1 MRSFRSPLPLALLLL
16 PLLTAGCGDRDG
28 IKVYHVAKGESQG
41 PLPQETPPLAAP
53 PAAQSG
59 ITDEPPRDWQRQPPS
74 PLRMLSYLVQDS
86 GGARGEVSLV
96 MLGGGAGGTLD
107 NVNRWRG
114 QIGLRPVDEAA
125 LARESV
131 RLPSR
136 IGELTVVDMA
146 GVPEKGDPLADG
158 RIVAAILPLGDR
170 TYFFKFRGNTELA
183 NRRKQE
189 FLKWIGTVRL
199 PQ

>member
-1 MRSFRSPLPLALLLL
+1 MRSFPRPLPLVLLLL

-28 IKVYHVAKGESQG
+28 IKVYRVAKGEPQG
-41 PLPQETPPLAAP
+41 PVPQEPPPVNAP
-53 PAAQSG
+53 SSAQSG

-74 PLRMLSYLVQDS
+74 PLRMLSYLVQDP

-96 MLGGGAGGTLD
+96 MLGGGAGGVLD

-114 QIGLRPVDEAA
+114 QIGLQPVDAA
-125 LARESV
+125 VLAKESV

-136 IGELTVVDMA
+136 LGELTVVDMA
-146 GVPEKGDPLADG
+146 GVPEKGEPLADG

-170 TYFFKFRGNTELA
+170 TYFFKFRGNPELT

>member
-1 MRSFRSPLPLALLLL
+1 MRPFRSPLIPVLLLL
-16 PLLTAGCGDRDG
+16 ALLTAGCGDRDG
-28 IKVYHVAKGESQG
+28 IKVYQVAKGEPQG
-41 PLPQETPPLAAP
+41 PVPQEPPPVNAP
-53 PAAQSG
+53 PSAQSG
-59 ITDEPPRDWQRQPPS
+59 ITDEPPPDWQRQPPS

-114 QIGLRPVDEAA
+114 QIGLQPVDAAA
-125 LARESV
+125 LTKDSV

-136 IGELTVVDMA
+136 LGELTVVDMA
-146 GVPEKGDPLADG
+146 GVPEKGDPLVDG

-170 TYFFKFRGNTELA
+170 TYFFKLRGNPELA